1 MKANYIFST
10 LCCLFIIIG
19 VNAQSI
25 MNGQIQIKDLNIAR
39 NEGNIFLSMVMD
51 VSGLDVKSDQEVILT
66 PALKSSEE
74 TFVNL
79 PTVSINGRNRYYH
92 HLRNGVPAEGTYFY
106 RKGKVTEIHYQAM
119 TPYAEWMDNAS
130 VIIGE
135 DLCGCCSELLMNNH
149 DLLTQLDMAPKV
161 FEPVFVYVQPE
172 VETVKTR
179 NVKGSAFI
187 DFPVNQTVI
196 RPEYRNNPTELQKI
210 RQTIDVVKN
219 DTDTRITAISIKGY
233 ASPEGSYANN
243 TRLAK
248 GRTEALK
255 AYVQEQYHF
264 DPSIFTVSWEPEDW
278 AGLVRYLE
286 STELSDKEGI
296 LKLISASEADLDK
309 KEANIKRRYPDTYAF
324 LLKNCYP
331 ALRHSDYTVEYV
343 VRSYTDVEEAKRIM
357 KTAPGKLSLQEFYTI
372 ANTYESG
379 TPAYNEVFETAVRMY
394 PDDETANLNAANVAM
409 NKRDLTAA
417 RKYLEKAGTGKEA
430 EYARGV
436 LAALEGNY
444 TEARTHLQQAQA
456 MGVSQAEDCLK
467 QIEEITK

>member
-1 MKANYIFST
+1 MKAKLFFS
-10 LCCLFIIIG
+10 LLLSLYIIG
-19 VNAQSI
+19 VNAQRI
-25 MNGQIQIKDLNIAR
+25 LNGQIEIKDLNIAR
-39 NEGNIFLSMVMD
+39 NEGNLFISMRMD
-51 VSGLDVKSDQEVILT
+51 VTALDVKSDEEIILT

-79 PTVSINGRNRYYH
+79 PAVRINGRNRYYH
-92 HLRNGVPAEGTYFY
+92 HLRNDKLADEPYFY
-106 RKGKVTEIHYQAM
+106 RTGKVDEIHYQAM

-130 VIIGE
+130 VVMGE
-135 DLCGCCSELLMNNH
+135 DLCGCCSELLMNND

-161 FEPVFVYVQPE
+161 FEPLFVYVQPE

-196 RPEYRNNPTELQKI
+196 YPEYRNNPSELKKI
-210 RQTIDVVKN
+210 QQTIDVVKN
-219 DTDTRITAISIKGY
+219 DPDTKITAISIKGY

-255 AYVQEQYHF
+255 KYVQELYHF
-264 DPSIFTVSWEPEDW
+264 DPSIFTTAYEPEDW
-278 AGLVRYLE
+278 EGLERYVEASDLA
-286 STELSDKEGI
+286 DKEGI
-296 LKLISASEADLDK
+296 LDLIAGDEEPDRKDAS
-309 KEANIKRRYPDTYAF
+309 IKRRYPDTYAF

-331 ALRHSDYTVEYV
+331 ALRHSDYTVEYI

-417 RKYLEKAGTGKEA
+417 RNYLEKAGTGKEA

-444 TEARTHLQQAQA
+444 AEAQTHLQQAKA
-456 MGVSQAEDCLK
+456 MGVSEADNCLK
-467 QIEEITK
+467 QIEDITK

>member
-1 MKANYIFST
+1 MKAKLFFS
-10 LCCLFIIIG
+10 LLLSLYIIG
-19 VNAQSI
+19 VNAQRI
-25 MNGQIQIKDLNIAR
+25 LNGQIEIKDLNIAR
-39 NEGNIFLSMVMD
+39 NEGNLFLSMRMD
-51 VSGLDVKSDQEVILT
+51 VTALDVKSDEEIILT

-79 PTVSINGRNRYYH
+79 PAVRINGRNRYYH
-92 HLRNGVPAEGTYFY
+92 HLRNDKLADEPYFY
-106 RKGKVTEIHYQAM
+106 RTGKVDEIHYQAM

-130 VIIGE
+130 VVMGE
-135 DLCGCCSELLMNNH
+135 DLCGCCSELLMNND

-161 FEPVFVYVQPE
+161 FEPLFVYVQPE

-196 RPEYRNNPTELQKI
+196 YPEYRNNPSELKKI
-210 RQTIDVVKN
+210 QQTIDVVKN
-219 DTDTRITAISIKGY
+219 DPDTKITAISIKGY

-255 AYVQEQYHF
+255 KYVQELYHF
-264 DPSIFTVSWEPEDW
+264 DPSIFTTAYEPEDW
-278 AGLVRYLE
+278 EGLERYVEASDLA
-286 STELSDKEGI
+286 DKEGI
-296 LKLISASEADLDK
+296 LDLIAGDEEPDRKDAS
-309 KEANIKRRYPDTYAF
+309 IKRRYPDTYAF

-331 ALRHSDYTVEYV
+331 ALRHSDYTVEYI

-409 NKRDLTAA
+409 NKRDLIAA
-417 RKYLEKAGTGKEA
+417 RNYLEKAGTGKEA

-444 TEARTHLQQAQA
+444 AEAQTHLQQAKA
-456 MGVSQAEDCLK
+456 MGVSEADNCLK
-467 QIEEITK
+467 QIEDITK

>member
-1 MKANYIFST
+1 MKAKLFFS
-10 LCCLFIIIG
+10 LLLSLYIIG
-19 VNAQSI
+19 VNAQRI
-25 MNGQIQIKDLNIAR
+25 LNGQIEIKDLNIAR
-39 NEGNIFLSMVMD
+39 NEGNLFLSMRMD
-51 VSGLDVKSDQEVILT
+51 VTALDVKSDEEIILT

-79 PTVSINGRNRYYH
+79 PAVRINGRNRYYH
-92 HLRNGVPAEGTYFY
+92 HLRNDKLADEPYFY
-106 RKGKVTEIHYQAM
+106 RTGKVDEIHYQAM

-130 VIIGE
+130 VVMGE
-135 DLCGCCSELLMNNH
+135 DLCGCCSELLMNND

-161 FEPVFVYVQPE
+161 FEPLFVYVQPE

-196 RPEYRNNPTELQKI
+196 YPEYRNNPSELKKI
-210 RQTIDVVKN
+210 QQTIDVVKN
-219 DTDTRITAISIKGY
+219 DPDTKITAISIKGY

-255 AYVQEQYHF
+255 KYVQELYHF
-264 DPSIFTVSWEPEDW
+264 DPSIFTTAYEPEDW
-278 AGLVRYLE
+278 EGLERYVEASDLA
-286 STELSDKEGI
+286 DKEGI
-296 LKLISASEADLDK
+296 LDLIAGDEEPDRKDAS
-309 KEANIKRRYPDTYAF
+309 IKRRYPDTYAF

-331 ALRHSDYTVEYV
+331 ALRHSDYTVEYI

-372 ANTYESG
+372 AYTYESG

-417 RKYLEKAGTGKEA
+417 RNYLEKAGTGKEA

-444 TEARTHLQQAQA
+444 AEAQTHLQQAKA
-456 MGVSQAEDCLK
+456 MGVSEADNCLK
-467 QIEEITK
+467 QIEDITK

>member
-1 MKANYIFST
+1 MKAKLFFS
-10 LCCLFIIIG
+10 LLLSLYIIG
-19 VNAQSI
+19 VNAQRI
-25 MNGQIQIKDLNIAR
+25 LNGQIEIKDLNIAR
-39 NEGNIFLSMVMD
+39 NEGNLFLSMRMD
-51 VSGLDVKSDQEVILT
+51 VTALDVKSDEEIILT

-79 PTVSINGRNRYYH
+79 PAVRINGRNRYYH
-92 HLRNGVPAEGTYFY
+92 HLRNDKLADEPYFY
-106 RKGKVTEIHYQAM
+106 RTGKVDEIHYQAM

-130 VIIGE
+130 VVMGE
-135 DLCGCCSELLMNNH
+135 DLCGCCSELLMNND

-161 FEPVFVYVQPE
+161 FEPLFVYVQPE

-196 RPEYRNNPTELQKI
+196 YPEYRNNPSELKKI
-210 RQTIDVVKN
+210 QQTIDVVKN
-219 DTDTRITAISIKGY
+219 DPDTKITAISIKGY

-255 AYVQEQYHF
+255 KYVQELYHF
-264 DPSIFTVSWEPEDW
+264 DPSIFTTAYEPEDW
-278 AGLVRYLE
+278 EGLERYVEQSDLA
-286 STELSDKEGI
+286 DKEGI
-296 LKLISASEADLDK
+296 LDLIAGDEEPDRKDAS
-309 KEANIKRRYPDTYAF
+309 IKRRYPDTYAF

-331 ALRHSDYTVEYV
+331 ALRHSDYTVEYI

-417 RKYLEKAGTGKEA
+417 RNYLEKAGTGKEA

-444 TEARTHLQQAQA
+444 AEAQTHLQQAKA
-456 MGVSQAEDCLK
+456 MGVSEADNCLK
-467 QIEEITK
+467 QIEDITK

>member
-1 MKANYIFST
+1 MKAKLFFS
-10 LCCLFIIIG
+10 LLLSLYIIG
-19 VNAQSI
+19 VNAQRI
-25 MNGQIQIKDLNIAR
+25 LNGQIEIKDLNIAR
-39 NEGNIFLSMVMD
+39 NEGNLFLSMRMD
-51 VSGLDVKSDQEVILT
+51 VTALDVKSDEEIILT

-79 PTVSINGRNRYYH
+79 PAVRINGRNRYYH
-92 HLRNGVPAEGTYFY
+92 HLRNDKLADEPYFY
-106 RKGKVTEIHYQAM
+106 RTGKVDEIHYQAM

-130 VIIGE
+130 VVMGE
-135 DLCGCCSELLMNNH
+135 DLCGCCSELLMNND

-161 FEPVFVYVQPE
+161 FEPLFVYVQPE

-196 RPEYRNNPTELQKI
+196 YPEYRNNPSELKKI
-210 RQTIDVVKN
+210 QQTIDVVKN
-219 DTDTRITAISIKGY
+219 DPDTKITAISIKGY

-255 AYVQEQYHF
+255 KYVQELYHF
-264 DPSIFTVSWEPEDW
+264 DPSIFTTAYEPEDW
-278 AGLVRYLE
+278 EGLERYVEASDLA
-286 STELSDKEGI
+286 DKEGI
-296 LKLISASEADLDK
+296 LDLIAGDEEPDRKDAS
-309 KEANIKRRYPDTYAF
+309 IKRRYPDTYAF

-331 ALRHSDYTVEYV
+331 ALRHSDYTVEYI

-417 RKYLEKAGTGKEA
+417 RNYLEKAGTGKEA

-444 TEARTHLQQAQA
+444 AEAQTHLP
-456 MGVSQAEDCLK
+456 E
-467 QIEEITK
+467 TN

>member
-1 MKANYIFST
+1 MKAKLFFS
-10 LCCLFIIIG
+10 LLLSLYIIG
-19 VNAQSI
+19 VNAQRI
-25 MNGQIQIKDLNIAR
+25 LNGQIEIKDLNIAR
-39 NEGNIFLSMVMD
+39 NEGNLFLSMRMD
-51 VSGLDVKSDQEVILT
+51 VTALDVKSDEEIILT

-79 PTVSINGRNRYYH
+79 PAVRINGRNRYYH
-92 HLRNGVPAEGTYFY
+92 HLRNDKLADEPYFY
-106 RKGKVTEIHYQAM
+106 RTGKVDEIHYQAM

-130 VIIGE
+130 VVMGE
-135 DLCGCCSELLMNNH
+135 DLCGCCSELLMNND

-161 FEPVFVYVQPE
+161 FEPLFVYVQPE

-196 RPEYRNNPTELQKI
+196 YPEYRNNPSELKKI
-210 RQTIDVVKN
+210 QQTIDVVKN
-219 DTDTRITAISIKGY
+219 DPDTKITAISIKGY

-255 AYVQEQYHF
+255 KYVQELYHF
-264 DPSIFTVSWEPEDW
+264 DPSIFTTAYEPEDW
-278 AGLVRYLE
+278 EGLERYVEASDLA
-286 STELSDKEGI
+286 DKEGI
-296 LKLISASEADLDK
+296 LDLIAGDEEPDRKDAS
-309 KEANIKRRYPDTYAF
+309 IKRRYPDTYAF

-331 ALRHSDYTVEYV
+331 ALRHSDYTVEYI

-417 RKYLEKAGTGKEA
+417 RNYLEKAGTGKEA

-436 LAALEGNY
+436 LAAPEGNY
-444 TEARTHLQQAQA
+444 AEAQTHLQQAKA
-456 MGVSQAEDCLK
+456 MGVSEADNCLK
-467 QIEEITK
+467 QIEDITK

>member
-1 MKANYIFST
+1 MKAKLFFS
-10 LCCLFIIIG
+10 LLLSLYIIG
-19 VNAQSI
+19 VNAQRI
-25 MNGQIQIKDLNIAR
+25 LNGQIEIKDLNIAR
-39 NEGNIFLSMVMD
+39 NEGNLFLSMRMD
-51 VSGLDVKSDQEVILT
+51 VTALDVKSDEEIILT

-79 PTVSINGRNRYYH
+79 PAVRINGRNRYYH
-92 HLRNGVPAEGTYFY
+92 HLRNDKLADEPYFY
-106 RKGKVTEIHYQAM
+106 RTGKVDEIHYQAM

-130 VIIGE
+130 VVMGE
-135 DLCGCCSELLMNNH
+135 DLCGCCSELLMNND

-161 FEPVFVYVQPE
+161 FEPLFVYVQPE

-196 RPEYRNNPTELQKI
+196 YPEYRNNPSELKKI
-210 RQTIDVVKN
+210 QQTIDVVKN
-219 DTDTRITAISIKGY
+219 DPDTKITAISIKGY

-255 AYVQEQYHF
+255 KYVQELYHF
-264 DPSIFTVSWEPEDW
+264 DPSIFTTTYEPEDW
-278 AGLVRYLE
+278 EGLERYVEASDLA
-286 STELSDKEGI
+286 DKEGI
-296 LKLISASEADLDK
+296 LDLIAGDEEPDRKDAS
-309 KEANIKRRYPDTYAF
+309 IKRRYPDTYAF

-331 ALRHSDYTVEYV
+331 ALRHSDYTVEYI

-372 ANTYESG
+372 ANTYKSG

-417 RKYLEKAGTGKEA
+417 RNYLEKAGTGKEA

-444 TEARTHLQQAQA
+444 AEAQTHLQQAKA
-456 MGVSQAEDCLK
+456 MGVSEADNCLK
-467 QIEEITK
+467 QIEDITK

>member
-1 MKANYIFST
+1 MKAKLFFS
-10 LCCLFIIIG
+10 LLLSLYIIG
-19 VNAQSI
+19 VNAQRI
-25 MNGQIQIKDLNIAR
+25 LNGQIEIKDLNIAR
-39 NEGNIFLSMVMD
+39 NEGNLFLSMRMD
-51 VSGLDVKSDQEVILT
+51 VTALDVKSDEEIILT

-79 PTVSINGRNRYYH
+79 PAVRINGRNRYYH
-92 HLRNGVPAEGTYFY
+92 HLRNDKLADEPYFY
-106 RKGKVTEIHYQAM
+106 RTGKVDEIHYQAM

-130 VIIGE
+130 VVMGE
-135 DLCGCCSELLMNNH
+135 DLCGCCSELLMNND

-161 FEPVFVYVQPE
+161 FEPLFVYVQPE

-196 RPEYRNNPTELQKI
+196 YPEYRNNPSELKKI
-210 RQTIDVVKN
+210 QQTIDVVKN
-219 DTDTRITAISIKGY
+219 DPDTRITAISIKGY

-255 AYVQEQYHF
+255 KYVQELYHF
-264 DPSIFTVSWEPEDW
+264 DPSIFTTAYEPEDW
-278 AGLVRYLE
+278 EGLERYVEASDLA
-286 STELSDKEGI
+286 DKEGI
-296 LKLISASEADLDK
+296 LDLIAGDEEPDRKDAS
-309 KEANIKRRYPDTYAF
+309 IKRRYPDTYAF

-331 ALRHSDYTVEYV
+331 ALRHSDYTVEYI

-417 RKYLEKAGTGKEA
+417 RNYLEKAGTGKEA

-444 TEARTHLQQAQA
+444 AEAQPHLQKAKEMGVTEAN
-456 MGVSQAEDCLK
+456 DCLK

>member
-1 MKANYIFST
+1 MKAKLFFS
-10 LCCLFIIIG
+10 LLLSLYIIG
-19 VNAQSI
+19 VNAQRI
-25 MNGQIQIKDLNIAR
+25 LNGQIEIKDLNIAR
-39 NEGNIFLSMVMD
+39 NEGNLFLSMRMD
-51 VSGLDVKSDQEVILT
+51 VTALDVKSDEEIILT

-79 PTVSINGRNRYYH
+79 PAVRINGRNRYYH
-92 HLRNGVPAEGTYFY
+92 HLRNDKLADEPYFY
-106 RKGKVTEIHYQAM
+106 RTGKVDEIHYQAM

-130 VIIGE
+130 VVMGE
-135 DLCGCCSELLMNNH
+135 DLCGCCSELLMNND

-161 FEPVFVYVQPE
+161 FEPLFVYVQPE

-196 RPEYRNNPTELQKI
+196 YPEYRNNPSELKKI
-210 RQTIDVVKN
+210 QQTIDVVKN
-219 DTDTRITAISIKGY
+219 DPDTKITAISIKGY

-255 AYVQEQYHF
+255 KYVQELYHF
-264 DPSIFTVSWEPEDW
+264 DPSIFTTAYEPEDW
-278 AGLVRYLE
+278 EGLERYVEASDLA
-286 STELSDKEGI
+286 DKEGI
-296 LKLISASEADLDK
+296 LDLIAGDEEPDRKDAS
-309 KEANIKRRYPDTYAF
+309 IKRRYPDTYAF

-331 ALRHSDYTVEYV
+331 ALRHSDYTVEYI

-417 RKYLEKAGTGKEA
+417 RNYLEKAGTGKEA

-444 TEARTHLQQAQA
+444 AEAQTHLQQAKA
-456 MGVSQAEDCLK
+456 MGVSEADNCLK
-467 QIEEITK
+467 QIEDITK

>member
-1 MKANYIFST
+1 MKVKLFFS
-10 LCCLFIIIG
+10 LLLSLYIIG
-19 VNAQSI
+19 VNAQRI
-25 MNGQIQIKDLNIAR
+25 LNGQIEIKDLNIAR
-39 NEGNIFLSMVMD
+39 NEGNLFISMRMD
-51 VSGLDVKSDQEVILT
+51 VTALDVKSDEEIILT

-74 TFVNL
+74 TFINL
-79 PTVSINGRNRYYH
+79 PTVRINGRNRYYH
-92 HLRNGVPAEGTYFY
+92 HLRNDKLANEPYFY
-106 RKGKVTEIHYQAM
+106 RTGKVDEIHYQAM

-130 VIIGE
+130 VVMSE
-135 DLCGCCSELLMNNH
+135 DLCGCCSELLMNND
-149 DLLTQLDMAPKV
+149 DLLTQLNMAPKV
-161 FEPVFVYVQPE
+161 FEPLFVYVQPE

-187 DFPVNQTVI
+187 DFPVNQTI
-196 RPEYRNNPTELQKI
+196 IYPEYRNNPSELKKI
-210 RQTIDVVKN
+210 QQTIDVVKN
-219 DTDTRITAISIKGY
+219 DPDTRITAISIKGY

-255 AYVQEQYHF
+255 KYVQELYHF
-264 DPSIFTVSWEPEDW
+264 DPSIFTTAYEPEDW
-278 AGLVRYLE
+278 EGLERYVE
-286 STELSDKEGI
+286 ASDLADKKGI
-296 LKLISASEADLDK
+296 LELIAGDEEPDRKDAS
-309 KEANIKRRYPDTYAF
+309 IKRRYPDTYAF

-331 ALRHSDYTVEYV
+331 ALRHSDYTVEYI

-417 RKYLEKAGTGKEA
+417 HKYLEKAGTGKEA

-444 TEARTHLQQAQA
+444 AEAQNHLQQAKA
-456 MGVSQAEDCLK
+456 MGVSEADNCLK
-467 QIEEITK
+467 QIEDITK

>member
-1 MKANYIFST
+1 MKAKLFFS
-10 LCCLFIIIG
+10 LLLSLYIIG
-19 VNAQSI
+19 VNAQRI
-25 MNGQIQIKDLNIAR
+25 LNGQIEIKDLNIAR
-39 NEGNIFLSMVMD
+39 NEGNLFLSMRMD
-51 VSGLDVKSDQEVILT
+51 VTALDVKSDEEIILT

-79 PTVSINGRNRYYH
+79 PAVRINGRNRYYH
-92 HLRNGVPAEGTYFY
+92 HLRNDKLADEPYFY
-106 RKGKVTEIHYQAM
+106 RTGKVDEIHYQAM

-130 VIIGE
+130 VVMGE
-135 DLCGCCSELLMNNH
+135 DLCGCCSELLMNND

-161 FEPVFVYVQPE
+161 FEPLFVYVQPE

-196 RPEYRNNPTELQKI
+196 YPEYRNNPSELKKI
-210 RQTIDVVKN
+210 QQTIDVVKN
-219 DTDTRITAISIKGY
+219 DPDTRITAISIKGY

-255 AYVQEQYHF
+255 KYVQELYHF
-264 DPSIFTVSWEPEDW
+264 DPSIFTTAYEPEDW
-278 AGLVRYLE
+278 EGLERYVEASDLA
-286 STELSDKEGI
+286 DKEGI
-296 LKLISASEADLDK
+296 LDLIAGDEEPDRKDAS
-309 KEANIKRRYPDTYAF
+309 IKRRYPDTYAF

-331 ALRHSDYTVEYV
+331 ALRHSDYTVEYI

-357 KTAPGKLSLQEFYTI
+357 KTAPGKLGLQEFYTI

-417 RKYLEKAGTGKEA
+417 RNYLEKAGTGKEA

-444 TEARTHLQQAQA
+444 AEAQTHLQQAKA
-456 MGVSQAEDCLK
+456 MGVSEADNCLK
-467 QIEEITK
+467 QIEDITK

>member
-1 MKANYIFST
+1 MKAKLFFS
-10 LCCLFIIIG
+10 LLLSLYIIG
-19 VNAQSI
+19 VNAQRI
-25 MNGQIQIKDLNIAR
+25 LNGQIEIKDLNIAR
-39 NEGNIFLSMVMD
+39 NEGNLFLSMRMD
-51 VSGLDVKSDQEVILT
+51 VTALDVKSDEEIILT

-79 PTVSINGRNRYYH
+79 PAVRINGRNRYYH
-92 HLRNGVPAEGTYFY
+92 HLRNDKLADEPYFY
-106 RKGKVTEIHYQAM
+106 RTGKVDEIHYQAM

-130 VIIGE
+130 VVMGE
-135 DLCGCCSELLMNNH
+135 DLCGCCSELLMNND

-161 FEPVFVYVQPE
+161 FEPLFVYVQPE

-196 RPEYRNNPTELQKI
+196 YPEYRNNPSELKKI
-210 RQTIDVVKN
+210 QQTIDVVKN
-219 DTDTRITAISIKGY
+219 DPDTKITAISIKGY

-255 AYVQEQYHF
+255 KYVQELYHF
-264 DPSIFTVSWEPEDW
+264 DPSIFTTAYVPEDW
-278 AGLVRYLE
+278 EGLERYVEASDLA
-286 STELSDKEGI
+286 DKEGI
-296 LKLISASEADLDK
+296 LDLIAGDEEPDRKDAS
-309 KEANIKRRYPDTYAF
+309 IKRRYPDTYAF

-331 ALRHSDYTVEYV
+331 ALRHSDYTVEYI

-417 RKYLEKAGTGKEA
+417 RNYLEKAGTGKEA

-444 TEARTHLQQAQA
+444 AEAQTHLQQAKA
-456 MGVSQAEDCLK
+456 MGVSEADNCLK
-467 QIEEITK
+467 QIEDITK

>member
-1 MKANYIFST
+1 MKAKLFFS
-10 LCCLFIIIG
+10 LLLSLYIIG
-19 VNAQSI
+19 VNAQRI
-25 MNGQIQIKDLNIAR
+25 LNGQIEIKDLNIAR
-39 NEGNIFLSMVMD
+39 NEGNLFLSMRMD
-51 VSGLDVKSDQEVILT
+51 VTALDVKSDEEIILT

-79 PTVSINGRNRYYH
+79 PAVRINGRNRYYH
-92 HLRNGVPAEGTYFY
+92 HLRNDKLADEPYFY
-106 RKGKVTEIHYQAM
+106 RTGKVDEIHYQAM

-130 VIIGE
+130 VVMGE
-135 DLCGCCSELLMNNH
+135 DLCGCCSELLMNND

-161 FEPVFVYVQPE
+161 FEPLFVYVQPE

-196 RPEYRNNPTELQKI
+196 YPEYRNNPSELKKI
-210 RQTIDVVKN
+210 QQTIDVVKN
-219 DTDTRITAISIKGY
+219 DPDTRITAISIKGY

-255 AYVQEQYHF
+255 KYVQELYHF
-264 DPSIFTVSWEPEDW
+264 DPSIFTTAYEPEDW
-278 AGLVRYLE
+278 EGLERYVEASDLA
-286 STELSDKEGI
+286 DKEGI
-296 LKLISASEADLDK
+296 LDLIAGDEEPDRKDAS
-309 KEANIKRRYPDTYAF
+309 IKRRYPDTYAF

-331 ALRHSDYTVEYV
+331 ALRHSDYTVEYI

-417 RKYLEKAGTGKEA
+417 RNYLEKAGTGKEA

-444 TEARTHLQQAQA
+444 AEARTHLQQAKA
-456 MGVSQAEDCLK
+456 MGVSEADNCLK
-467 QIEEITK
+467 QIEDITK

>member
-1 MKANYIFST
+1 MKAKLFFS
-10 LCCLFIIIG
+10 LLLSLYIIG
-19 VNAQSI
+19 VNAQRI
-25 MNGQIQIKDLNIAR
+25 LNGQIEIKDLNIAR
-39 NEGNIFLSMVMD
+39 NEGNLFISMRMD
-51 VSGLDVKSDQEVILT
+51 VTALDVKSDEEIILT

-79 PTVSINGRNRYYH
+79 PAVRINGRNRYYH
-92 HLRNGVPAEGTYFY
+92 HLRNDKLADEPYFY
-106 RKGKVTEIHYQAM
+106 RTGKVDEIHYQAM

-130 VIIGE
+130 VVMGE
-135 DLCGCCSELLMNNH
+135 DLCGCCSELLMNND

-161 FEPVFVYVQPE
+161 FEPLFVYVQPE

-196 RPEYRNNPTELQKI
+196 YPEYRNNPSELKKI
-210 RQTIDVVKN
+210 QQTIDVVKN
-219 DTDTRITAISIKGY
+219 DPDTRITAISIKGY

-255 AYVQEQYHF
+255 KYVQELYHF
-264 DPSIFTVSWEPEDW
+264 DPSIFTTAYEPEDW
-278 AGLVRYLE
+278 EGLERYVEASDLA
-286 STELSDKEGI
+286 DKEGI
-296 LKLISASEADLDK
+296 LDLIAGDEEPDRKDAS
-309 KEANIKRRYPDTYAF
+309 IKRRYPDTYAF

-331 ALRHSDYTVEYV
+331 ALRHSDYTVEYI

-417 RKYLEKAGTGKEA
+417 RNYLEKAGTGKEA

-444 TEARTHLQQAQA
+444 AEAQPHLQKAKEMGVTEAN
-456 MGVSQAEDCLK
+456 DCLK

>member
-1 MKANYIFST
+1 MKAKLFFS
-10 LCCLFIIIG
+10 LLLSLYIIG
-19 VNAQSI
+19 VNAQRI
-25 MNGQIQIKDLNIAR
+25 LNGQIEIKDLNIAR
-39 NEGNIFLSMVMD
+39 NEGNLFISMRMD
-51 VSGLDVKSDQEVILT
+51 VTALDVKSDEEIILT

-79 PTVSINGRNRYYH
+79 PAVRINGRNRYYH
-92 HLRNGVPAEGTYFY
+92 HLRNDKLADEPYFY
-106 RKGKVTEIHYQAM
+106 RTGKVDEIHYQAM

-130 VIIGE
+130 VVMGE
-135 DLCGCCSELLMNNH
+135 DLCGCCSELLMNND

-161 FEPVFVYVQPE
+161 FEPLFVYVQPE

-196 RPEYRNNPTELQKI
+196 YPEYRNNPSELKKI
-210 RQTIDVVKN
+210 QQTIDVVKN
-219 DTDTRITAISIKGY
+219 DPDTRITAISIKGY

-255 AYVQEQYHF
+255 KYVQELYHF
-264 DPSIFTVSWEPEDW
+264 DPSIFTTAYEPEDW
-278 AGLVRYLE
+278 EGLERYVEASDLA
-286 STELSDKEGI
+286 DKEGI
-296 LKLISASEADLDK
+296 LDLIAGDEEPDRKDAS
-309 KEANIKRRYPDTYAF
+309 IKRRYPDTYAF

-331 ALRHSDYTVEYV
+331 ALRHSDYTVEYI

-417 RKYLEKAGTGKEA
+417 RNYLEKAGTGKEA
-430 EYARGV
+430 EYTRGV

-444 TEARTHLQQAQA
+444 AEAQTHLQQAKA
-456 MGVSQAEDCLK
+456 MGVSEADNCLK
-467 QIEEITK
+467 QIEDITK

>member
-1 MKANYIFST
+1 MKAKLFFS
-10 LCCLFIIIG
+10 LLLSLYIIG
-19 VNAQSI
+19 VNAQRI
-25 MNGQIQIKDLNIAR
+25 LNGQIEIKDLNIAR
-39 NEGNIFLSMVMD
+39 NEGNLFISMRMD
-51 VSGLDVKSDQEVILT
+51 VTALDVKSDEEIILT

-79 PTVSINGRNRYYH
+79 PAVRINGRNRYYH
-92 HLRNGVPAEGTYFY
+92 HLRNDKLADEPYFY
-106 RKGKVTEIHYQAM
+106 RTGKVDEIHYQAM

-130 VIIGE
+130 VVMGE
-135 DLCGCCSELLMNNH
+135 DLCGCCSELLMNND

-161 FEPVFVYVQPE
+161 FEPLFVYVQPE

-196 RPEYRNNPTELQKI
+196 YPEYRNNPSELKKI
-210 RQTIDVVKN
+210 QQTIDVVKYDP
-219 DTDTRITAISIKGY
+219 DTKITAISIKGY

-255 AYVQEQYHF
+255 KYVQELYHF
-264 DPSIFTVSWEPEDW
+264 DPSIFTTAYEPEDW
-278 AGLVRYLE
+278 EGLERYVEASDLA
-286 STELSDKEGI
+286 DKEGI
-296 LKLISASEADLDK
+296 LDLIAGDEEPDRKDAS
-309 KEANIKRRYPDTYAF
+309 IKRRYPDTYAF

-331 ALRHSDYTVEYV
+331 ALRHSDYTVEYI

-417 RKYLEKAGTGKEA
+417 RNYLEKAGTGKEA

-444 TEARTHLQQAQA
+444 AEAQTHLQQAKA
-456 MGVSQAEDCLK
+456 MGVSEADNCLK
-467 QIEEITK
+467 QIEDITK

>member
-1 MKANYIFST
+1 MKAKLFFS
-10 LCCLFIIIG
+10 LLLSLYIIG
-19 VNAQSI
+19 VNAQRI
-25 MNGQIQIKDLNIAR
+25 LNGQIEIKDLNIAR
-39 NEGNIFLSMVMD
+39 NEGNLFISMRMD
-51 VSGLDVKSDQEVILT
+51 VTALDVKSDEEIILT

-79 PTVSINGRNRYYH
+79 PAVRINGRNRYYH
-92 HLRNGVPAEGTYFY
+92 HLRNDKLADEPYFY
-106 RKGKVTEIHYQAM
+106 RTGKVDEIHYQAM

-130 VIIGE
+130 VVMGE
-135 DLCGCCSELLMNNH
+135 DLCGCCSELLMNND

-161 FEPVFVYVQPE
+161 FEPLFVYVQPE

-196 RPEYRNNPTELQKI
+196 YPEYRNNPSELKKI
-210 RQTIDVVKN
+210 QQTIDVVKN
-219 DTDTRITAISIKGY
+219 DPDTRITAISIKGY

-255 AYVQEQYHF
+255 KYVQELYHF
-264 DPSIFTVSWEPEDW
+264 DPSIFTTAYEPEDW
-278 AGLVRYLE
+278 EGLERYVEASDLA
-286 STELSDKEGI
+286 DKEGI
-296 LKLISASEADLDK
+296 LDLIAGDEEPDRKDAS
-309 KEANIKRRYPDTYAF
+309 IKRRYPDTYAF

-331 ALRHSDYTVEYV
+331 ALRHSDYTVEYI

-417 RKYLEKAGTGKEA
+417 RNYLEKAGTGKEA

-444 TEARTHLQQAQA
+444 AEARTHLQQAKA
-456 MGVSQAEDCLK
+456 MGVSEADNCLK
-467 QIEEITK
+467 QIEDITK

>member
-1 MKANYIFST
+1 MKAKLFFS
-10 LCCLFIIIG
+10 LLLSLYIIG
-19 VNAQSI
+19 VNAQRI
-25 MNGQIQIKDLNIAR
+25 LNGQIEIKDLNIAR
-39 NEGNIFLSMVMD
+39 NEGNLFLSMRMD
-51 VSGLDVKSDQEVILT
+51 VTALDVKSDEEIILT

-79 PTVSINGRNRYYH
+79 PAVRINGRNRYYH
-92 HLRNGVPAEGTYFY
+92 HLRNDKLADEPYFY
-106 RKGKVTEIHYQAM
+106 RTGKVDEIHYQAM

-130 VIIGE
+130 VVMGE
-135 DLCGCCSELLMNNH
+135 DLCGCCSELLMNND

-161 FEPVFVYVQPE
+161 FEPLFVYVQPE

-196 RPEYRNNPTELQKI
+196 YPEYRNNPSELKKI
-210 RQTIDVVKN
+210 QQTIDVVKN
-219 DTDTRITAISIKGY
+219 DPDTRITAISIKGY

-255 AYVQEQYHF
+255 KYVQELYHF
-264 DPSIFTVSWEPEDW
+264 DPSIFTTAYEPEDW
-278 AGLVRYLE
+278 EGLERYVEASDLA
-286 STELSDKEGI
+286 DKEGI
-296 LKLISASEADLDK
+296 LDLIAGDEEPDRKDAS
-309 KEANIKRRYPDTYAF
+309 IKRRYPDTYAF

-331 ALRHSDYTVEYV
+331 ALRHSDYTVEYI

-417 RKYLEKAGTGKEA
+417 RNYLEKAGTGKEA

-444 TEARTHLQQAQA
+444 AEAQTHLQKAKE
-456 MGVSQAEDCLK
+456 MGVTEANDCLK

>member
-1 MKANYIFST
+1 MKAKLFFS
-10 LCCLFIIIG
+10 LLLSLYIIG
-19 VNAQSI
+19 VNAQRI
-25 MNGQIQIKDLNIAR
+25 LNGQIEIKDLNIAR
-39 NEGNIFLSMVMD
+39 NEGNLFISMRMD
-51 VSGLDVKSDQEVILT
+51 VTALDVKSDEEIILT

-79 PTVSINGRNRYYH
+79 PAVRINGRNRYYH
-92 HLRNGVPAEGTYFY
+92 HLRNDKLADEPYFY
-106 RKGKVTEIHYQAM
+106 RTGKVDEIHYQAM

-130 VIIGE
+130 VVMGE
-135 DLCGCCSELLMNNH
+135 DLCGCCSELLMNND

-161 FEPVFVYVQPE
+161 FEPLFVYVQPE

-196 RPEYRNNPTELQKI
+196 YPEYRNNPSELKKI
-210 RQTIDVVKN
+210 QQTIDVVKN
-219 DTDTRITAISIKGY
+219 DPDTRITAISIKGY

-255 AYVQEQYHF
+255 KYVQELYHF
-264 DPSIFTVSWEPEDW
+264 DPSIFTTAYEPEDW
-278 AGLVRYLE
+278 EGLERYVEASDLA
-286 STELSDKEGI
+286 DKEGI
-296 LKLISASEADLDK
+296 LDLIAGDEEPDRKDAS
-309 KEANIKRRYPDTYAF
+309 IKRRYPDTYAF

-331 ALRHSDYTVEYV
+331 ALRHSDYTVEYI

-417 RKYLEKAGTGKEA
+417 RNYLEKAGTGKEA

-444 TEARTHLQQAQA
+444 AEAQTHLQKAKE
-456 MGVSQAEDCLK
+456 MGVTEANDCLK

>member
-1 MKANYIFST
+1 MKAKLFFS
-10 LCCLFIIIG
+10 LLLSLYIIG
-19 VNAQSI
+19 VNAQRI
-25 MNGQIQIKDLNIAR
+25 LNGQIEIKDLNIAR
-39 NEGNIFLSMVMD
+39 NEGNLFISMRMD
-51 VSGLDVKSDQEVILT
+51 VTALDVKSDEEIILT

-79 PTVSINGRNRYYH
+79 PAVRINGRNRYYH
-92 HLRNGVPAEGTYFY
+92 HLRNDKLADEPYFY
-106 RKGKVTEIHYQAM
+106 RTGKVDEIHYQAM

-130 VIIGE
+130 VVMGE
-135 DLCGCCSELLMNNH
+135 DLCGCCSELLMNND

-161 FEPVFVYVQPE
+161 FEPLFVYVQPE

-196 RPEYRNNPTELQKI
+196 YPEYRNNPSELKKI
-210 RQTIDVVKN
+210 QQTIDVVKN
-219 DTDTRITAISIKGY
+219 DPDTKITAISIKGY

-255 AYVQEQYHF
+255 KYVQELYHF
-264 DPSIFTVSWEPEDW
+264 DPSIFTTAYEPEDW
-278 AGLVRYLE
+278 EGLERYVEASDLA
-286 STELSDKEGI
+286 DKEGI
-296 LKLISASEADLDK
+296 LDLIAGDEEPDRKDAS
-309 KEANIKRRYPDTYAF
+309 IKRRYPDTYAF

-331 ALRHSDYTVEYV
+331 ALRHSDYTVEYI

-394 PDDETANLNAANVAM
+394 PEDETANLNAANVAM

-417 RKYLEKAGTGKEA
+417 RNYLEKAGTGKEA

-444 TEARTHLQQAQA
+444 AEAQTHLQQAKA
-456 MGVSQAEDCLK
+456 MGVSEADNCLK
-467 QIEEITK
+467 QIEDITK

>member
-1 MKANYIFST
+1 MKAKLFFS
-10 LCCLFIIIG
+10 LLLSLYIIG
-19 VNAQSI
+19 INAQRI
-25 MNGQIQIKDLNIAR
+25 LNGQIEIKDLNIAR
-39 NEGNIFLSMVMD
+39 NEGNLFLSMRMD
-51 VSGLDVKSDQEVILT
+51 VTALDVKSDEEIILT

-79 PTVSINGRNRYYH
+79 PAVRINGRNRYYH
-92 HLRNGVPAEGTYFY
+92 HLRNDKLADEPYFY
-106 RKGKVTEIHYQAM
+106 RTGKVDEIHYQAM

-130 VIIGE
+130 VVMGE
-135 DLCGCCSELLMNNH
+135 DLCGCCSELLMNND

-161 FEPVFVYVQPE
+161 FEPLFVYVQPE

-196 RPEYRNNPTELQKI
+196 YPEYRNNPSELKKI
-210 RQTIDVVKN
+210 QQTIDVVKN
-219 DTDTRITAISIKGY
+219 DPDTRITAISIKGY

-255 AYVQEQYHF
+255 KYVQELYHF
-264 DPSIFTVSWEPEDW
+264 DPSIFTTAYEPEDW
-278 AGLVRYLE
+278 EGLERYVEASDLA
-286 STELSDKEGI
+286 DKEGI
-296 LKLISASEADLDK
+296 LDLIAGDEEPDRKDAS
-309 KEANIKRRYPDTYAF
+309 IKRRYPDTYAF

-331 ALRHSDYTVEYV
+331 ALRHSDYTVEYI

-417 RKYLEKAGTGKEA
+417 RNYLEKAGTGKEA

-444 TEARTHLQQAQA
+444 AEAQTHLQKAKE
-456 MGVSQAEDCLK
+456 MGVTEANDCLK

>member
-1 MKANYIFST
+1 MKAKLFFS
-10 LCCLFIIIG
+10 LLLSLYIIG
-19 VNAQSI
+19 VNAQRI
-25 MNGQIQIKDLNIAR
+25 LNGQIEIKDLNIAR
-39 NEGNIFLSMVMD
+39 NEGNLFLSMRMD
-51 VSGLDVKSDQEVILT
+51 VTALDVKSDEEIILT

-79 PTVSINGRNRYYH
+79 PAVRINGRNRYYH
-92 HLRNGVPAEGTYFY
+92 HLRNDKLADEPYFY
-106 RKGKVTEIHYQAM
+106 RTGKVDEIHYQAM

-130 VIIGE
+130 VVMGE
-135 DLCGCCSELLMNNH
+135 DLCGCCSELLMNND

-161 FEPVFVYVQPE
+161 FEPLFVYVQPE

-196 RPEYRNNPTELQKI
+196 YPEYRNNPSELKKI
-210 RQTIDVVKN
+210 QQTIDVVKDDP
-219 DTDTRITAISIKGY
+219 DTKITAISIKGY

-255 AYVQEQYHF
+255 KYVQELYHF
-264 DPSIFTVSWEPEDW
+264 DPSIFTTAYEPEDW
-278 AGLVRYLE
+278 EGLERYVEASDLA
-286 STELSDKEGI
+286 DKEGI
-296 LKLISASEADLDK
+296 LDLIAGDEEPDRKDAS
-309 KEANIKRRYPDTYAF
+309 IKRRYPDTYAF

-331 ALRHSDYTVEYV
+331 ALRHSDYTVEYI

-417 RKYLEKAGTGKEA
+417 RNYLEKAGTGKEA

-444 TEARTHLQQAQA
+444 AEAQTHLQQAKA
-456 MGVSQAEDCLK
+456 MGVSEADNCLK
-467 QIEEITK
+467 QIEDITK

>member
-1 MKANYIFST
+1 MKAKLFFS
-10 LCCLFIIIG
+10 LLLSLYIIG
-19 VNAQSI
+19 VNAQRI
-25 MNGQIQIKDLNIAR
+25 LNGQIEIKDLNIAR
-39 NEGNIFLSMVMD
+39 NEGNLFLSMRMD
-51 VSGLDVKSDQEVILT
+51 VTALDMKSDEEIILT

-79 PTVSINGRNRYYH
+79 PAVRINGRNRYYH
-92 HLRNGVPAEGTYFY
+92 HLRNDKLADEPYFY
-106 RKGKVTEIHYQAM
+106 RTGKVDEIHYQAM

-130 VIIGE
+130 VVMGE
-135 DLCGCCSELLMNNH
+135 DLCGCCSELLMNND

-161 FEPVFVYVQPE
+161 FEPLFVYVQPE

-196 RPEYRNNPTELQKI
+196 YPEYRNNPSELKKI
-210 RQTIDVVKN
+210 QQTIDVVKN
-219 DTDTRITAISIKGY
+219 DPDTRITAISIKGY

-255 AYVQEQYHF
+255 KYVQELYHF
-264 DPSIFTVSWEPEDW
+264 DPSIFTTAYEPEDW
-278 AGLVRYLE
+278 EGLERYVEQSDLA
-286 STELSDKEGI
+286 DKEGI
-296 LKLISASEADLDK
+296 LDLIAGDEEPDRKDAS
-309 KEANIKRRYPDTYAF
+309 IKRRYPDTYAF

-331 ALRHSDYTVEYV
+331 ALRHSDYTVEYI

-417 RKYLEKAGTGKEA
+417 RNYLEKAGTGKEA

-444 TEARTHLQQAQA
+444 AEAQTHLQQAKA
-456 MGVSQAEDCLK
+456 MGVSEADNCLK
-467 QIEEITK
+467 QIEDITK

>member
-1 MKANYIFST
+1 MKAKLFFS
-10 LCCLFIIIG
+10 LLLSLYIIG
-19 VNAQSI
+19 VNAQRI
-25 MNGQIQIKDLNIAR
+25 LNGQIEIKDLNIAR
-39 NEGNIFLSMVMD
+39 NEGNLFLSIRMD
-51 VSGLDVKSDQEVILT
+51 VTALDVKSDEEIILT

-79 PTVSINGRNRYYH
+79 PAVRINGRNRYYH
-92 HLRNGVPAEGTYFY
+92 HLRNDKLADEPYFY
-106 RKGKVTEIHYQAM
+106 RTGKVDEIHYQAM

-130 VIIGE
+130 VVMGE
-135 DLCGCCSELLMNNH
+135 DLCGCCSELLMNND

-161 FEPVFVYVQPE
+161 FEPLFVYVQPE

-196 RPEYRNNPTELQKI
+196 YPEYRNNPSELKKI
-210 RQTIDVVKN
+210 QQTIDVVKN
-219 DTDTRITAISIKGY
+219 DPDTRITAISIKGY

-255 AYVQEQYHF
+255 KYVQELYHF
-264 DPSIFTVSWEPEDW
+264 DPSIFTTAYEPEDW
-278 AGLVRYLE
+278 EGLERYVEASDLA
-286 STELSDKEGI
+286 DKEGI
-296 LKLISASEADLDK
+296 LDLIAGDEEPDRKDAS
-309 KEANIKRRYPDTYAF
+309 IKRRYPDTYAF

-331 ALRHSDYTVEYV
+331 ALRHSDYTVEYI

-417 RKYLEKAGTGKEA
+417 RNYLEKAGTGKEA

-444 TEARTHLQQAQA
+444 AEARTHLQQAKA
-456 MGVSQAEDCLK
+456 MGVSEADNCLK
-467 QIEEITK
+467 QIEDITK

>member
-1 MKANYIFST
+1 MKAKLFFS
-10 LCCLFIIIG
+10 LLLSLYIIG
-19 VNAQSI
+19 VNTQRI
-25 MNGQIQIKDLNIAR
+25 LNGQIEIKDLNIAR
-39 NEGNIFLSMVMD
+39 NEGNLFLSMRMD
-51 VSGLDVKSDQEVILT
+51 VTALDVKSDEEIILT

-79 PTVSINGRNRYYH
+79 PAVRINGRNRYYH
-92 HLRNGVPAEGTYFY
+92 HLRNDKLADEPYFY
-106 RKGKVTEIHYQAM
+106 RTGKVDEIHYQAM

-130 VIIGE
+130 VVMGE
-135 DLCGCCSELLMNNH
+135 DLCGCCSELLMNND

-161 FEPVFVYVQPE
+161 FEPLFVYVQPE

-196 RPEYRNNPTELQKI
+196 YPEYRNNPSELKKI
-210 RQTIDVVKN
+210 QQTIDVVKN
-219 DTDTRITAISIKGY
+219 DPDTRITAISIKGY

-255 AYVQEQYHF
+255 KYVQELYHF
-264 DPSIFTVSWEPEDW
+264 DPSIFTTAYEPEDW
-278 AGLVRYLE
+278 EGLERYVEQSDLA
-286 STELSDKEGI
+286 DKEGI
-296 LKLISASEADLDK
+296 LDLIAGDEEPDRKDAS
-309 KEANIKRRYPDTYAF
+309 IKRRYPDTYAF

-331 ALRHSDYTVEYV
+331 ALRHSDYTVEYI

-417 RKYLEKAGTGKEA
+417 RNYLEKAGTGKEA

-444 TEARTHLQQAQA
+444 AEARTHLQQAKA
-456 MGVSQAEDCLK
+456 MGVSEADNCLK
-467 QIEEITK
+467 QIEDITK

>member
-1 MKANYIFST
+1 MKAKLFFS
-10 LCCLFIIIG
+10 LLLSLYIIG
-19 VNAQSI
+19 VNAQRI
-25 MNGQIQIKDLNIAR
+25 LNGQIEIKDFNIAR
-39 NEGNIFLSMVMD
+39 NEGNLFLSMRMD
-51 VSGLDVKSDQEVILT
+51 VTALDVKSDEEIILT

-79 PTVSINGRNRYYH
+79 PAVRINGRNRYYH
-92 HLRNGVPAEGTYFY
+92 HLRNDKLADEPYFY
-106 RKGKVTEIHYQAM
+106 RTGKVDEIHYQAM

-130 VIIGE
+130 VVMGE
-135 DLCGCCSELLMNNH
+135 DLCGCCSELLMNND

-161 FEPVFVYVQPE
+161 FEPLFVYVQPE

-196 RPEYRNNPTELQKI
+196 YPEYRNNPSELKKI
-210 RQTIDVVKN
+210 QQTIDVVKN
-219 DTDTRITAISIKGY
+219 DPDTKITAISIKGY

-255 AYVQEQYHF
+255 KYVQELYHF
-264 DPSIFTVSWEPEDW
+264 DPSIFTTAYEPEDW
-278 AGLVRYLE
+278 EGLERYVEASDLA
-286 STELSDKEGI
+286 DKEGI
-296 LKLISASEADLDK
+296 LDLIAGDEEPDRKDAS
-309 KEANIKRRYPDTYAF
+309 IKRRYPDTYAF

-331 ALRHSDYTVEYV
+331 ALRHSDYTVEYI

-417 RKYLEKAGTGKEA
+417 RNYLEKAGTGKEA

-444 TEARTHLQQAQA
+444 AEAQTHLQQAKA
-456 MGVSQAEDCLK
+456 MGVSEADNCLK
-467 QIEEITK
+467 QIEDITK

>member
-1 MKANYIFST
+1 MKAKLFFS
-10 LCCLFIIIG
+10 LLLSLYIIG
-19 VNAQSI
+19 VNAQRI
-25 MNGQIQIKDLNIAR
+25 LNGQIEIKDLNIAR
-39 NEGNIFLSMVMD
+39 NEGNLFLSMRMD
-51 VSGLDVKSDQEVILT
+51 VTALDVKSDEEIILT

-79 PTVSINGRNRYYH
+79 PAVRINGRNRYYH
-92 HLRNGVPAEGTYFY
+92 HLRNDKLADEPYFY
-106 RKGKVTEIHYQAM
+106 RTGKVDEIHYQAM

-130 VIIGE
+130 VVMGE
-135 DLCGCCSELLMNNH
+135 DLCGCCSELLMNND

-161 FEPVFVYVQPE
+161 FEPLFVYVQPE

-196 RPEYRNNPTELQKI
+196 YPEYRNNPSELKKI
-210 RQTIDVVKN
+210 QQTIDVVKN
-219 DTDTRITAISIKGY
+219 DPDTKITAISIKGY

-255 AYVQEQYHF
+255 KYVQELYHF
-264 DPSIFTVSWEPEDW
+264 DPSIFTTAYEPEDW
-278 AGLVRYLE
+278 EGLERYVEASDLA
-286 STELSDKEGI
+286 DKEGI
-296 LKLISASEADLDK
+296 LDLIAGDEEPDRKDAS
-309 KEANIKRRYPDTYAF
+309 IKRRYPDTYAF

-331 ALRHSDYTVEYV
+331 ALRHSDYTVEYI

-417 RKYLEKAGTGKEA
+417 RNYLEKAGTGKEA

-444 TEARTHLQQAQA
+444 AEARTHLQQAKA
-456 MGVSQAEDCLK
+456 MGVSEADNCLK
-467 QIEEITK
+467 QIEDITK

>member
-1 MKANYIFST
+1 MKAKLFFS
-10 LCCLFIIIG
+10 LLLSLYIIG
-19 VNAQSI
+19 VNAQRI
-25 MNGQIQIKDLNIAR
+25 LNGQIEIKDLNIAR
-39 NEGNIFLSMVMD
+39 NEGNLFLSMRMD
-51 VSGLDVKSDQEVILT
+51 VTALDVKSDEEIILT

-79 PTVSINGRNRYYH
+79 PAVRINGRNRYYH
-92 HLRNGVPAEGTYFY
+92 HLRNDKLADEPYFY
-106 RKGKVTEIHYQAM
+106 RTGKVDEIHYQAM

-130 VIIGE
+130 VVMGE
-135 DLCGCCSELLMNNH
+135 DLCGCCSELLMNND

-161 FEPVFVYVQPE
+161 FEPLFVYVQPE

-196 RPEYRNNPTELQKI
+196 YPEYRNNPSELKKI
-210 RQTIDVVKN
+210 QQTIDVVKN
-219 DTDTRITAISIKGY
+219 DPDTKITAISIKGY

-255 AYVQEQYHF
+255 KYVQELYHF
-264 DPSIFTVSWEPEDW
+264 DPSIFTTAYEPEDW
-278 AGLVRYLE
+278 EGLERYVEQSDLA
-286 STELSDKEGI
+286 DKEGI
-296 LKLISASEADLDK
+296 LDLIAGDEKPDRKDAS
-309 KEANIKRRYPDTYAF
+309 IKRRYPDTYAF

-331 ALRHSDYTVEYV
+331 ALRHSDYTVEYI

-417 RKYLEKAGTGKEA
+417 RNYLEKAGTGKEA

-444 TEARTHLQQAQA
+444 AEAQTHLQQAKA
-456 MGVSQAEDCLK
+456 MGVSEADNCLK
-467 QIEEITK
+467 QIEDITK

>member
-1 MKANYIFST
+1 MKAKLFFS
-10 LCCLFIIIG
+10 LLLSLYIIG
-19 VNAQSI
+19 VNAQRI
-25 MNGQIQIKDLNIAR
+25 LNGQIEIKDLNIAR
-39 NEGNIFLSMVMD
+39 NEGNLFLSMRMD
-51 VSGLDVKSDQEVILT
+51 VTALDVKSDEEIILT

-79 PTVSINGRNRYYH
+79 PAVRINGRNRYYH
-92 HLRNGVPAEGTYFY
+92 HLRNDKLADEPYFY
-106 RKGKVTEIHYQAM
+106 RTGKVDEIHYQAM

-130 VIIGE
+130 VVMGE
-135 DLCGCCSELLMNNH
+135 DLCGCCSELLMNND

-161 FEPVFVYVQPE
+161 FEPLFVYVQPE

-196 RPEYRNNPTELQKI
+196 YPEYRNNPSELKKI
-210 RQTIDVVKN
+210 QQTIDVVKN
-219 DTDTRITAISIKGY
+219 DSDTRITAISIKGY

-255 AYVQEQYHF
+255 KYVQELYHF
-264 DPSIFTVSWEPEDW
+264 DPSIFTTAYEPEDW
-278 AGLVRYLE
+278 EGLERYVEASDLA
-286 STELSDKEGI
+286 DKEGI
-296 LKLISASEADLDK
+296 LDLIAGDEEPDRKDAS
-309 KEANIKRRYPDTYAF
+309 IKRRYPDTYAF

-331 ALRHSDYTVEYV
+331 ALRHSDYTVEYI

-417 RKYLEKAGTGKEA
+417 RNYLEKAGTGKEA

-444 TEARTHLQQAQA
+444 AEAQTHLQQAKA
-456 MGVSQAEDCLK
+456 MGVSEADNCLK
-467 QIEEITK
+467 QIEDITK

>member
-1 MKANYIFST
+1 MKAKLFFS
-10 LCCLFIIIG
+10 LLLSLYIIG
-19 VNAQSI
+19 VNAQRI
-25 MNGQIQIKDLNIAR
+25 LNGQIEIKDLNIAR
-39 NEGNIFLSMVMD
+39 NEGNLFLSMRMD
-51 VSGLDVKSDQEVILT
+51 VTALDVKSDEEIILT

-79 PTVSINGRNRYYH
+79 PAVRINGRNRYYH
-92 HLRNGVPAEGTYFY
+92 HLRNDKLADEPYFY
-106 RKGKVTEIHYQAM
+106 RTGKVDEIHYQAM

-130 VIIGE
+130 VVMGE
-135 DLCGCCSELLMNNH
+135 DLCGCCSELLMNND

-161 FEPVFVYVQPE
+161 FEPLFVYVQPE

-196 RPEYRNNPTELQKI
+196 YPEYRNNPSELKKI
-210 RQTIDVVKN
+210 QQTIDVVKN
-219 DTDTRITAISIKGY
+219 DPDTKITAISIKGY

-255 AYVQEQYHF
+255 KYVQELYHF
-264 DPSIFTVSWEPEDW
+264 DPSIFTTAYEPEDW
-278 AGLVRYLE
+278 EGLERYVEASDLA
-286 STELSDKEGI
+286 DKEGI
-296 LKLISASEADLDK
+296 LDLIAGDEEPDRKDAS
-309 KEANIKRRYPDTYAF
+309 IKRRYPDTYAF

-331 ALRHSDYTVEYV
+331 ALRHSDYTVEYI

-417 RKYLEKAGTGKEA
+417 RNYLEKAGTGKEA
-430 EYARGV
+430 EYSRGV

-444 TEARTHLQQAQA
+444 AEAQTHLQQAKA
-456 MGVSQAEDCLK
+456 MGVSEADNCLK
-467 QIEEITK
+467 QIEDITK

>member
-1 MKANYIFST
+1 MKAKLFFS
-10 LCCLFIIIG
+10 LLLSLYIIG
-19 VNAQSI
+19 VNAQRI
-25 MNGQIQIKDLNIAR
+25 LNGQIEIKDLNIAR
-39 NEGNIFLSMVMD
+39 NEGNLFLSMRMD
-51 VSGLDVKSDQEVILT
+51 VTALDVKSDEEIILT

-79 PTVSINGRNRYYH
+79 PAVRINGRNRYYH
-92 HLRNGVPAEGTYFY
+92 HLRNDKLADEPYFY
-106 RKGKVTEIHYQAM
+106 RTGKVDEIHYQAM

-130 VIIGE
+130 VVMGE
-135 DLCGCCSELLMNNH
+135 DLCGCCSELLMNND

-161 FEPVFVYVQPE
+161 FEPLFVYVQPE

-196 RPEYRNNPTELQKI
+196 YPEYRNNPSELKKI
-210 RQTIDVVKN
+210 QQTIDVVKN
-219 DTDTRITAISIKGY
+219 DPDTRITAISIKGY

-255 AYVQEQYHF
+255 KYVQELYHF
-264 DPSIFTVSWEPEDW
+264 DPSIFTTAYEPEDW
-278 AGLVRYLE
+278 EGLERYVEASDLA
-286 STELSDKEGI
+286 DKEGI
-296 LKLISASEADLDK
+296 LDLIAGDEEPGRKDAS
-309 KEANIKRRYPDTYAF
+309 IKRRYPDTYAF

-331 ALRHSDYTVEYV
+331 ALRHSDYTVEYI

-417 RKYLEKAGTGKEA
+417 RNYLEKAGTGKEA

-444 TEARTHLQQAQA
+444 AEAQTHLQQAKA
-456 MGVSQAEDCLK
+456 MGVSEADNCLK
-467 QIEEITK
+467 QIEDITK

>member
-1 MKANYIFST
+1 MKAKLFFS
-10 LCCLFIIIG
+10 LLLSLYIIG
-19 VNAQSI
+19 VNAQRI
-25 MNGQIQIKDLNIAR
+25 LNGQIEIKDLNIAR
-39 NEGNIFLSMVMD
+39 NEGNLFISMRMD
-51 VSGLDVKSDQEVILT
+51 VTALDVKSDEEIILT

-79 PTVSINGRNRYYH
+79 PAVRINGRNRYYH
-92 HLRNGVPAEGTYFY
+92 HLRNDKLADEPYFY
-106 RKGKVTEIHYQAM
+106 RTGKVDEIHYQAM

-130 VIIGE
+130 VVMGE
-135 DLCGCCSELLMNNH
+135 DLCGCCSELLMNND

-161 FEPVFVYVQPE
+161 FEPLFVYVQPE

-196 RPEYRNNPTELQKI
+196 YPEYRNNPSELKKI
-210 RQTIDVVKN
+210 QQTIDVVKN
-219 DTDTRITAISIKGY
+219 DPDTRITAISIKGY

-255 AYVQEQYHF
+255 KYVQELYHF
-264 DPSIFTVSWEPEDW
+264 DPSIFTTAYEPEDW
-278 AGLVRYLE
+278 EGLERYVEASDLA
-286 STELSDKEGI
+286 DKEGI
-296 LKLISASEADLDK
+296 LDLIAGDEEPDRKDAS
-309 KEANIKRRYPDTYAF
+309 IKRRYPDTYAF

-331 ALRHSDYTVEYV
+331 ALRHSDYTVEYI

-417 RKYLEKAGTGKEA
+417 RNYLKKAGTGKEA

-444 TEARTHLQQAQA
+444 AEAQTHLQQAKA
-456 MGVSQAEDCLK
+456 MGVSEADNCLK
-467 QIEEITK
+467 QIEDITK

>member
-1 MKANYIFST
+1 MKAKLFFS
-10 LCCLFIIIG
+10 LLLSLYIIG
-19 VNAQSI
+19 VNAQRI
-25 MNGQIQIKDLNIAR
+25 LNGQIEIKDLNIAR
-39 NEGNIFLSMVMD
+39 NEGNLFISMRMD
-51 VSGLDVKSDQEVILT
+51 VTALDVKSDEEIILT

-79 PTVSINGRNRYYH
+79 PAVRINGRNRYYH
-92 HLRNGVPAEGTYFY
+92 HLRNDKLADEPYFY
-106 RKGKVTEIHYQAM
+106 RTGKVDEIHYQAM

-130 VIIGE
+130 VVMGE
-135 DLCGCCSELLMNNH
+135 DLCGCCSELLMNND

-161 FEPVFVYVQPE
+161 FEPLFVYVQPK

-196 RPEYRNNPTELQKI
+196 YPEYRNNPSELKKI
-210 RQTIDVVKN
+210 QQTIDVVKN
-219 DTDTRITAISIKGY
+219 DPDTRITAISIKGY

-255 AYVQEQYHF
+255 KYVQELYHF
-264 DPSIFTVSWEPEDW
+264 DPSIFTTAYEPEDW
-278 AGLVRYLE
+278 EGLERYVEASDLA
-286 STELSDKEGI
+286 DKEGI
-296 LKLISASEADLDK
+296 LDLIAGDEEPDRKDAS
-309 KEANIKRRYPDTYAF
+309 IKRRYPDTYAF

-331 ALRHSDYTVEYV
+331 ALRHSDYTVEYI

-417 RKYLEKAGTGKEA
+417 RNYLEKAGTGKEA

-444 TEARTHLQQAQA
+444 AEAQTHLQQAKA
-456 MGVSQAEDCLK
+456 MGVSEADNCLK
-467 QIEEITK
+467 QIEDITK

>member
-1 MKANYIFST
+1 MKTKLLFS
-10 LCCLFIIIG
+10 LVLSLYIIG

-25 MNGQIQIKDLNIAR
+25 LNGQIEIKDINIAK
-39 NEGNIFLSMVMD
+39 NEGSLFVSMVMD
-51 VSGLDVKSDQEVILT
+51 VSALEVKSNEEIVLT
-66 PALKSSEE
+66 PALKSDEE

-79 PTVSINGRNRYYH
+79 PSVRINGRNSYYN
-92 HLRNGVPAEGTYFY
+92 HLRNDNLADSAYFY
-106 RKGKVTEIHYQAM
+106 RAGKVEEIHYQAM
-119 TPYAEWMDNAS
+119 TPYDEWMDNAS

-135 DLCGCCSELLMNNH
+135 DLCGCTSELLMNNT

-161 FEPVFVYVQPE
+161 FEPVFVYVQPQ

-179 NVKGSAFI
+179 EVQGSAFI

-196 RPEYRNNPTELQKI
+196 YPEYRDNPSELRKI
-210 RQTIDVVKN
+210 QQTIDVVKN
-219 DTDTRITAISIKGY
+219 APDTRITAISIKGY

-255 AYVQEQYHF
+255 TYVQNLYHF
-264 DPSIFTVSWEPEDW
+264 EPSIFTTDYEPEDW
-278 AGLVRYLE
+278 EGLRRYVENAELADKDAILE
-286 STELSDKEGI
+286 IIASDEEPDRKD
-296 LKLISASEADLDK
+296 AA
-309 KEANIKRRYPDTYAF
+309 IKRRFPDTYAF
-324 LLKNCYP
+324 LLKNSYP
-331 ALRHSDYTVEYV
+331 ALRHSDYTVQYI

-394 PDDETANLNAANVAM
+394 PEDETANLNATNVAL

-417 RKYLEKAGTGKEA
+417 RNYLDKAGTSGQA

-436 LAALEGNY
+436 LAGLEGNY
-444 TEARTHLQQAQA
+444 AEAQTHLLKAKELGVTEAD
-456 MGVSQAEDCLK
+456 DCLK
-467 QIEEITK
+467 QIEDIAK

>member
-1 MKANYIFST
+1 MKAKLFFS
-10 LCCLFIIIG
+10 LLLSLYIIG
-19 VNAQSI
+19 VNAQRI
-25 MNGQIQIKDLNIAR
+25 LNGQIEIKDLNIAR
-39 NEGNIFLSMVMD
+39 NEGNLFISMRMD
-51 VSGLDVKSDQEVILT
+51 VTALDVKSDEEIILT

-79 PTVSINGRNRYYH
+79 PAVRINGRNRYYH
-92 HLRNGVPAEGTYFY
+92 HLRNDKLADEPYFY
-106 RKGKVTEIHYQAM
+106 RTGKVDEIHYQAM

-130 VIIGE
+130 VVMGE
-135 DLCGCCSELLMNNH
+135 DLCGCCSELLMNND

-161 FEPVFVYVQPE
+161 FEPLFVYVQPE

-196 RPEYRNNPTELQKI
+196 YPEYRNNPSELKKI
-210 RQTIDVVKN
+210 QQTIDVVKN
-219 DTDTRITAISIKGY
+219 DPDTKITAISIKGY

-255 AYVQEQYHF
+255 KYVQELYHF
-264 DPSIFTVSWEPEDW
+264 DPSIFTTAYEPEDW
-278 AGLVRYLE
+278 EGLERYVEASDLA
-286 STELSDKEGI
+286 DKEGI
-296 LKLISASEADLDK
+296 LDLIAGDEEPDRKDAS
-309 KEANIKRRYPDTYAF
+309 IKRRYPDTYAF

-331 ALRHSDYTVEYV
+331 ALRHSDYTVEYI

-417 RKYLEKAGTGKEA
+417 RNYLEKAGTGKEA

-444 TEARTHLQQAQA
+444 AEAQTHLQQTKA
-456 MGVSQAEDCLK
+456 MGVSEADNCLK
-467 QIEEITK
+467 QIEDITK

>member
-1 MKANYIFST
+1 MKAKLFFS
-10 LCCLFIIIG
+10 LLLSLYIIG
-19 VNAQSI
+19 VNAQRI
-25 MNGQIQIKDLNIAR
+25 LNGQIEIKDLNIAR
-39 NEGNIFLSMVMD
+39 NEGNLFLSMRMD
-51 VSGLDVKSDQEVILT
+51 VTALDVKSDEEIILT

-79 PTVSINGRNRYYH
+79 PAVRINGRNRYYH
-92 HLRNGVPAEGTYFY
+92 HLRNDKLADEPYFY
-106 RKGKVTEIHYQAM
+106 RTGKVDEIHYQAM

-130 VIIGE
+130 VVMGE
-135 DLCGCCSELLMNNH
+135 DLCGCCSELLMNND

-161 FEPVFVYVQPE
+161 FEPLFVYVQPE

-196 RPEYRNNPTELQKI
+196 YPEYRNNPSELKKI
-210 RQTIDVVKN
+210 QQTIDVVKN
-219 DTDTRITAISIKGY
+219 DPDTKITAISIKGY

-255 AYVQEQYHF
+255 KYVQELYHF
-264 DPSIFTVSWEPEDW
+264 DPSIFTTAYEPEDW
-278 AGLVRYLE
+278 EGLERYVEASDLA
-286 STELSDKEGI
+286 DKEGI
-296 LKLISASEADLDK
+296 LDLIAGDEEPDRKDAS
-309 KEANIKRRYPDTYAF
+309 IKRRYPDTYAF

-331 ALRHSDYTVEYV
+331 ALRHSDYTVEYI

-394 PDDETANLNAANVAM
+394 PNDETANLNAANVAM

-417 RKYLEKAGTGKEA
+417 RNYLEKAGTGKEA

-444 TEARTHLQQAQA
+444 AEAQTHLQQAKA
-456 MGVSQAEDCLK
+456 MGVSEADNCLK
-467 QIEEITK
+467 QIEDITK

>member
-1 MKANYIFST
+1 MKAKLFFS
-10 LCCLFIIIG
+10 LLLSLYIIG
-19 VNAQSI
+19 VNAQRI
-25 MNGQIQIKDLNIAR
+25 LNGQIEIKDLNIAR
-39 NEGNIFLSMVMD
+39 NEGNLFLSMRMD
-51 VSGLDVKSDQEVILT
+51 VTALDVKSDEEIILT

-79 PTVSINGRNRYYH
+79 PAVRINGRNRYYH
-92 HLRNGVPAEGTYFY
+92 HLRNDKLADEPYFY
-106 RKGKVTEIHYQAM
+106 RTGKVDEIHYQAM

-130 VIIGE
+130 VVMGE
-135 DLCGCCSELLMNNH
+135 DLCGCCSELLMNND

-161 FEPVFVYVQPE
+161 FEPLFVYVQPE

-196 RPEYRNNPTELQKI
+196 YPEYRNNPSELKKI
-210 RQTIDVVKN
+210 QQTIDVVKN
-219 DTDTRITAISIKGY
+219 DPDTRITAISIKGY

-255 AYVQEQYHF
+255 KYVQELYHF
-264 DPSIFTVSWEPEDW
+264 DPSIFTTAYEPEDW
-278 AGLVRYLE
+278 EGLERYVEQSDLA
-286 STELSDKEGI
+286 DKEGI
-296 LKLISASEADLDK
+296 LDLIAGDEEPDRKDAS
-309 KEANIKRRYPDTYAF
+309 IKRRYPDTYAF

-331 ALRHSDYTVEYV
+331 ALRHSDYTVEYI

-417 RKYLEKAGTGKEA
+417 RNYLEKAGTGKEA

-444 TEARTHLQQAQA
+444 AEAQTHLQQAKA
-456 MGVSQAEDCLK
+456 MGVSEADNCLK
-467 QIEEITK
+467 QIEDITK

>member
-1 MKANYIFST
+1 MKAKLFFS
-10 LCCLFIIIG
+10 LLLSLYIIG
-19 VNAQSI
+19 VNAQRI
-25 MNGQIQIKDLNIAR
+25 LNGQIEIKDLNIAR
-39 NEGNIFLSMVMD
+39 NEGNLFLSMRMD
-51 VSGLDVKSDQEVILT
+51 VTALDVKSDEEIILT

-79 PTVSINGRNRYYH
+79 PAVRINGRNRYYH
-92 HLRNGVPAEGTYFY
+92 HLRNDKLADEPYFY
-106 RKGKVTEIHYQAM
+106 RTGKVDEIHYQAM

-130 VIIGE
+130 VVMGE
-135 DLCGCCSELLMNNH
+135 DLCGCCSELLMNND

-161 FEPVFVYVQPE
+161 FEPLFVYVQPE

-196 RPEYRNNPTELQKI
+196 YPEYRNNPSELKKI
-210 RQTIDVVKN
+210 QQTIDVVKN
-219 DTDTRITAISIKGY
+219 DPDTKITAISIKGY

-255 AYVQEQYHF
+255 KYVQELYHF
-264 DPSIFTVSWEPEDW
+264 DPSIFTTAYEPEDW
-278 AGLVRYLE
+278 EGLERYVEASDLA
-286 STELSDKEGI
+286 DKEGI
-296 LKLISASEADLDK
+296 LDLIAGDEEPDRKDAS
-309 KEANIKRRYPDTYAF
+309 IKRRYPDTYAF

-331 ALRHSDYTVEYV
+331 ALRHSDYTVEYI

-417 RKYLEKAGTGKEA
+417 RKYLDKAGTSKEA

-436 LAALEGNY
+436 LEALEGNY
-444 TEARTHLQQAQA
+444 AEAQPHLQKAKEMGVTEAN
-456 MGVSQAEDCLK
+456 DCLK